1 MCLHHAWRLSN
12 TGGGG
17 DGKGLEG
24 IELNDIHRADA
35 LSEPM
40 LLVSGKLAGSLTWVV
55 HQCALNREQHWAA
68 EQGDSSRRFHDP
80 LWVFVRD
87 TDFAFKNTVT
97 RT

>member
-17 DGKGLEG
+17 DGNGLEG
-24 IELNDIHRADA
+24 IELNDIHRTDV

-55 HQCALNREQHWAA
+55 HQCANTGQLNRET
-68 EQGDSSRRFHDP
+68 EQRVS
-80 LWVFVRD
+80 
-87 TDFAFKNTVT
+87 
-97 RT
+97 